1 MSALPLPCLA
11 FPLSC
16 TKFSNEFNKKNNFLY
31 DTGEEMQATE
41 AYMKLYGSYDPNK
54 NNNRSSNSGIALAIT
69 LSPLIL

>member
-1 MSALPLPCLA
+1 
-11 FPLSC
+11 
-16 TKFSNEFNKKNNFLY
+16 
-31 DTGEEMQATE
+31 MQATE